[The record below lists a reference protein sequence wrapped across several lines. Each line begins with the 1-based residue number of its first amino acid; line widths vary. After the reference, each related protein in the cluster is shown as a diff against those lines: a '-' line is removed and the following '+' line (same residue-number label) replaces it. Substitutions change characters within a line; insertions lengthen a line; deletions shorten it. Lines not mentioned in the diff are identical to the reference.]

1 MQRRWRA
8 ALFGLSM
15 ALSGCAE
22 LACAPVTIDVVAKD
36 SRTRMVSDFR
46 GVTNDETG
54 RGVVDVR
61 REKLVA
67 EYWVAD
73 GQGKSYR
80 VTEEQWRDARA
91 GQPLSVCR

>member
-1 MQRRWRA
+1 MQRRWLA

-22 LACAPVTIDVVAKD
+22 LACAPVTIDVAAKD
-36 SRTRMVSDFR
+36 SRTRMVSEFR

-54 RGVVDVR
+54 RGTNEIR
-61 REKLVA
+61 REKLVP

-73 GQGKSYR
+73 RQGHSYR
-80 VTEEQWRDARA
+80 VTESQWRQAEP
-91 GQPLSVCR
+91 GLPLTVCR